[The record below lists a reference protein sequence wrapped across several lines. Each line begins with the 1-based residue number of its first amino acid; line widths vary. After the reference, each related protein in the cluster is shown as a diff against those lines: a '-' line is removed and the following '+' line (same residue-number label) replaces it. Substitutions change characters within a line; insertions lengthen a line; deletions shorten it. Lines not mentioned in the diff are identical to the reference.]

1 MESLSL
7 ITHMILKFKDRVMGI
22 LKSMEVLDGENEP
35 VRDNTRY
42 RHKDVAVQ
50 WCTWNRGK
58 VLIWTFLDYQSSSLG
73 HPNSG
78 LDRSAVPERKNL
90 GNI

>member
-1 MESLSL
+1 MAKMSQSG
-7 ITHMILKFKDRVMGI
+7 TILAA
-22 LKSMEVLDGENEP
+22 LP
-35 VRDNTRY
+35 
-42 RHKDVAVQ
+42 RHKDVAVR

-73 HPNSG
+73 HPNSE